1 MQACRNAGSQHAM
14 SVKHEKGAGKVAF
27 GSLGNLSQECEAEN
41 AGVVVVGEMEIQ
53 CITADDRDMPE

>member
-1 MQACRNAGSQHAM
+1 M